1 MSGSWRVL
9 SVSMNVFVVS
19 FWLHYIGVGVS
30 APDSPHHLGGHD
42 SAVCSGASSLGEPT
56 SSGRMVPSRIWP
68 LSSGVGL
75 RRRRLESCGLAKMSA
90 VERACEATG
99 SGQRDSSSRM
109 TLDGVRGALAT
120 ASWFAWSRPWLA
132 HLVAAL
138 RRSFRNFSDAIVCAL
153 PSRRSIVSCRC
164 CCRTFCSTSSVSGR
178 SDPMPAIRWCSGDV
192 CR

>member
-1 MSGSWRVL
+1 M
-9 SVSMNVFVVS
+9 
-19 FWLHYIGVGVS
+19 
-30 APDSPHHLGGHD
+30 
-42 SAVCSGASSLGEPT
+42 CSGASSLGEPT

-75 RRRRLESCGLAKMSA
+75 RRRRLESGRLAKMSA

-132 HLVAAL
+132 HGVFRYANDAPKRFPDASVPHQQL
-138 RRSFRNFSDAIVCAL
+138 RKRPL
-153 PSRRSIVSCRC
+153 
-164 CCRTFCSTSSVSGR
+164 SGR
-178 SDPMPAIRWCSGDV
+178 VAEKHYKTTCFFHFFVIAF
-192 CR
+192 